1 MARRGKPVTRPG
13 PRFTARAEGMVTRL
27 REGGL
32 KLTPQRLA
40 IVRAIA
46 DDESHP
52 TAQELF
58 ERLRPELPTMSFATV
73 YNTLDALATAGL
85 CVSRQLS
92 AGATRFDP
100 NTVAHHHAVCDEC
113 SRVFDVPA
121 GSHAAR
127 APAADVAPGFVVR
140 AVERVYRG
148 VCRACAASTPARPA
162 PGSTHASPTLAGK
175 PSAGTP
181 GRAARRAGSP

>member
-1 MARRGKPVTRPG
+1 MARRSPPPTQA
-13 PRFTARAEGMVTRL
+13 PRLTARAERMVSRL
-27 REGGL
+27 RAGGL

-58 ERLRPELPTMSFATV
+58 ERLQPELPTMSFATV
-73 YNTLDALATAGL
+73 YNTLDALSTAGL
-85 CVSRQLS
+85 CASRQLS
-92 AGATRFDP
+92 SGATRFDP
-100 NTVAHHHAVCDEC
+100 NTEAHHHAVCDGC

-121 GSHAAR
+121 TGRAAR
-127 APAADVAPGFVVR
+127 PGHTDVAPGFVVR

-148 VCRACAASTPARPA
+148 ACRACA
-162 PGSTHASPTLAGK
+162 
-175 PSAGTP
+175 PS
-181 GRAARRAGSP
+181 RRAVPIS